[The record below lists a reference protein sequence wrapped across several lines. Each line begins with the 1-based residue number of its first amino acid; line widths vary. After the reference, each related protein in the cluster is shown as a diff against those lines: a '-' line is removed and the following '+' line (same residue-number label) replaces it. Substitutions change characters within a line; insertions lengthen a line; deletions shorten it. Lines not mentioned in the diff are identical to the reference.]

1 MKCFFQYYPLYQW
14 LTGWAGWDRGAQR
27 EQRQT
32 NWWASKSRPFKFYPT
47 TPNYHLQGIIGVIRW
62 KWPGLGVRNGWKMN
76 ELLNIW
82 NSAQLNCIRCPV
94 RHITSMFFM
103 NFLQKTMFFGQNIS
117 FWKMTPSYPML
128 IMYLSVSH
136 LPHVTP
142 GTGHWERKCQLSCP
156 CDPDHMSAPASHW
169 SAARQLGLSLA
180 EADRRAKRVTR
191 VNVMCRERKLRGLVM
206 SEGAGVT
213 GDSVNMYRKYN
224 NEKTKTHKQ

>member
-1 MKCFFQYYPLYQW
+1 MFFSQYYPLYQW

-103 NFLQKTMFFGQNIS
+103 NFLQKTMSKYLLLENDSLLSNVDNVSLCIS
-117 FWKMTPSYPML
+117 LTTCHPRDRTL
-128 IMYLSVSH
+128 R
-136 LPHVTP
+136 
-142 GTGHWERKCQLSCP
+142 EE
-156 CDPDHMSAPASHW
+156 MSAIMSLRPWSHVSTSLPLVSSPATRALIGPGWPARETRDTGQCDVTGEKTQRFSHVGGG
-169 SAARQLGLSLA
+169 RG
-180 EADRRAKRVTR
+180 DRRL
-191 VNVMCRERKLRGLVM
+191 C
-206 SEGAGVT
+206 
-213 GDSVNMYRKYN
+213 KYVQ
-224 NEKTKTHKQ
+224 KIQ